1 MESYMFLLKFNAGG
15 ITMNWEDIVKEE
27 RMTENINS
35 EIKEALQ
42 ELLFDGERKEK
53 ITVSREF
60 LHMIWRM
67 LD

>member
-1 MESYMFLLKFNAGG
+1 MS
-15 ITMNWEDIVKEE
+15 WEDIVKEE

>member
-1 MESYMFLLKFNAGG
+1 MS
-15 ITMNWEDIVKEE
+15 WEDIVKDK

-35 EIKEALQ
+35 ETKEALHG
-42 ELLFDGERKEK
+42 LLFDGERKEK